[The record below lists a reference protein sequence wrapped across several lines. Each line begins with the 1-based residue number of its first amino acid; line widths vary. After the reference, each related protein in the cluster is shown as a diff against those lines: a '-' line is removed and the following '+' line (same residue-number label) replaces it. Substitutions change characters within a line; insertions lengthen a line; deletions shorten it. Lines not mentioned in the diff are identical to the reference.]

1 MVLTTFTKH
10 RGFQTEEHDIGHR
23 KSQGAREKDWLPP
36 GVTLGETEGL
46 ADTGRHSERKL
57 GIG

>member
-23 KSQGAREKDWLPP
+23 TSQGAREKD
-36 GVTLGETEGL
+36 
-46 ADTGRHSERKL
+46 
-57 GIG
+57 

>member
-23 KSQGAREKDWLPP
+23 KSQGAREKDWLRHI
-36 GVTLGETEGL
+36 
-46 ADTGRHSERKL
+46 GRDWR
-57 GIG
+57 IGWHRTSQWAKIRDWL